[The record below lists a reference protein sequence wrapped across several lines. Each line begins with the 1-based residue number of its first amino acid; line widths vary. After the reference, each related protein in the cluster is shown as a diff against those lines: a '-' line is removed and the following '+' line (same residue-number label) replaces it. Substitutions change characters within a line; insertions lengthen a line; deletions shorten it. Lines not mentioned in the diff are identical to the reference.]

1 MKLINVRRERFSENN
16 LYKNRYRVESARLK
30 NWDYSANGYY
40 YITICTKDRIHY
52 FGNIIN
58 DEMILSKIGNM
69 AYKYWQEIPNHF
81 PFVRLDEF
89 VIMPNHVHGIVIID
103 NATFEDATIV
113 ETQNLAS
120 LQMPSSPCAKFGR
133 QSKNIASII
142 RGFKIGVTKYA
153 TNNNISFKW
162 QPRFYDH
169 IIRNEKELENMRNYI
184 FYNPQKWAEDDY
196 YK

>member
-1 MKLINVRRERFSENN
+1 MDDVRSENN

-89 VIMPNHVHGIVIID
+89 IIMPNHVHGIVVIKND
-103 NATFEDATIV
+103 TCNV
-113 ETQNLAS
+113 ETLQCNVSTDTDNFHSKISPKSKS
-120 LQMPSSPCAKFGR
+120 LSTIIRSYKSICTKTINK
-133 QSKNIASII
+133 SKNEIFFA
-142 RGFKIGVTKYA
+142 
-153 TNNNISFKW
+153 W

-169 IIRNEKELENMRNYI
+169 IIKNEKELENMRNYI

>member
-1 MKLINVRRERFSENN
+1 MKLINVRREHFSETN
-16 LYKNRYRVESARLK
+16 LYKNRYRVESARLR

-52 FGNIIN
+52 FGDIVN
-58 DEMILSKIGNM
+58 DKMVLSKIGNM
-69 AYKYWQEIPNHF
+69 AYQYWQEIPNHF

-103 NATFEDATIV
+103 NVTV

-120 LQMPSSPCAKFGR
+120 LQMPSSSCAKFGR

-153 TNNNISFKW
+153 TNNNIPFKW

-169 IIRNEKELENMRNYI
+169 VIRNEKELENTRNYI
-184 FYNPQKWAEDDY
+184 FNNPQKWIEDDY